1 VKHPDVTIISDD
13 DDFPSEMQKSV
24 VSIRKQ
30 ASNAQAQPCCGYKLH
45 FPQGQQAHTSY
56 PFALHTAFLLT
67 WDYSRRHDGFFL
79 VSYFCTGVA
88 GRDGRCERCDDL
100 CNNKYLQNIMARFTN
115 GIHENATLV
124 YHGISGLIK
133 IVHRKTKAVDLLR
146 LRCCNDLKKLIGK
159 EGAID
164 VHKQLLMAMS
174 SQRIPCVDQVL
185 RIGFHHG
192 TGIQT
197 MLELIKKAAEG
208 SYHPKGFDE
217 KEDLQALLF
226 LHLGG
231 ARVADIAHRIFGMPA
246 VTTIRRHTI
255 IPQILPSP
263 SFPTSHEIEC
273 NIATTFK
280 PVCDILKTS
289 LQKIL
294 HAVIMFDEISVESC
308 PCWDDKSNKILGVCH
323 EHGQDTSL
331 EFTSEEDLQLLWEE
345 LQSGKIHLAH
355 KVRVDARG
363 ALPINGLT

>member
-1 VKHPDVTIISDD
+1 MKHPNITIISDD
-13 DDFPSEMQKSV
+13 DDFPSEMQKSI
-24 VSIRKQ
+24 VSVRKQ
-30 ASNAQAQPCCGYKLH
+30 ASNAQAQPRCGYKLH

-56 PFALHTAFLLT
+56 PFTLHTAFPLT
-67 WDYSRRHDGFFL
+67 WDYSGQHDGFFL
-79 VSYFCTGVA
+79 VSHFCTGVA
-88 GRDGRCERCDDL
+88 GRDGRCERCNDL
-100 CNNKYLQNIMARFTN
+100 RNNKYVQNIVARFTN
-115 GIHENATLV
+115 GIHKNATLV
-124 YHGISGLIK
+124 YHGIGSLIE
-133 IVHRKTKAVDLLR
+133 IVHWKTKAVDLLCLCR
-146 LRCCNDLKKLIGK
+146 RNDLKKLIGK

-174 SQRIPCVDQVL
+174 SQRIPRVDQVL
-185 RIGFHHG
+185 HVGFRHG

-226 LHLGG
+226 LRLGG
-231 ARVADIAHRIFGMPA
+231 TQVADIAHRIFGTPA

-273 NIATTFK
+273 NIAATFK
-280 PVCDILKTS
+280 PVCDILETS

-294 HAVIMFDEISVESC
+294 HAVIMFDEISVESR
-308 PCWDDKSNKILGVCH
+308 PCWDDKSNKILGVCR

-331 EFTSEEDLQLLWEE
+331 EFTSEEDLQSL
-345 LQSGKIHLAH
+345 
-355 KVRVDARG
+355 
-363 ALPINGLT
+363 